1 VYAGHVGI
9 AIGAKGLR
17 KTIPLWLLIVASQLP
32 DWADAS
38 LCLANIRTPIPGMY
52 SHSLPAIGILA
63 LAAAAAY
70 CVIERDV
77 AGIIL
82 VIAVVVSHAAGDY
95 LTGLKP
101 TWSGGPVIGLELY
114 HRPVIDFLVE
124 SAVILGGW
132 LLYRRS
138 LPLDRRYSRQAFEM
152 IAVLI
157 VIQAGADVFMAFA
170 KGLRKC

>member
-1 VYAGHVGI
+1 MYAGHVGI

-17 KTIPLWLLIVASQLP
+17 KSIPLWFLVVASQLP

-70 CVIERDV
+70 CVIEREV
-77 AGIIL
+77 SGIIL

-114 HRPVIDFLVE
+114 RRPVIDFLVE
-124 SAVILGGW
+124 SVVILGGW

-138 LPLDRRYSRQAFEM
+138 LPLDRRSSRQAFEM
-152 IAVLI
+152 IGVLI

>member
-1 VYAGHVGI
+1 MYAGHVGI

-17 KTIPLWLLIVASQLP
+17 KTIPLWLLVVASQLP

-38 LCLANIRTPIPGMY
+38 LCLANIRTQVPGMY
-52 SHSLPAIGILA
+52 SHSLPAIGVLA

-70 CVIERDV
+70 CVIERNV

-82 VIAVVVSHAAGDY
+82 VIAVVVSHAVGDY
-95 LTGLKP
+95 VTGLKP
-101 TWSGGPVIGLELY
+101 TWGGGPMIGLELY
-114 HRPVIDFLVE
+114 HRPVIDFLIE
-124 SAVILGGW
+124 SVVIFGGW

-138 LPLDRRYSRQAFEM
+138 LPPDRRSSRQAFEM
-152 IAVLI
+152 VAVLI

>member
-1 VYAGHVGI
+1 MYAGHVGI

-38 LCLANIRTPIPGMY
+38 LCLANIRTQVPGMY
-52 SHSLPAIGILA
+52 SHSLPAIGVLA

-70 CVIERDV
+70 CVIERNV

-82 VIAVVVSHAAGDY
+82 VIAVVISHAVGDY
-95 LTGLKP
+95 VTGLKP
-101 TWSGGPVIGLELY
+101 TWGGGPMIGLELY
-114 HRPVIDFLVE
+114 HRPVIDFLIE
-124 SAVILGGW
+124 SVVIFGGW
-132 LLYRRS
+132 LLYRRT
-138 LPLDRRYSRQAFEM
+138 LPADRRSSGPVVQM
-152 IAVLI
+152 ITILI
-157 VIQAGADVFMAFA
+157 AAQLAADVFMHFA

>member
-1 VYAGHVGI
+1 MYAGHVGI

-17 KTIPLWLLIVASQLP
+17 KSIPLWFLIVASQLP

-38 LCLANIRTPIPGMY
+38 VCLANIRTPIPGMY

-77 AGIIL
+77 SGIIL

-114 HRPVIDFLVE
+114 RRPVIDFLVE
-124 SAVILGGW
+124 SVVILGGW

-138 LPLDRRYSRQAFEM
+138 LPLDRRSSRQAFEM
-152 IAVLI
+152 VAVLI

>member
-1 VYAGHVGI
+1 MYAGHVGI

-17 KTIPLWLLIVASQLP
+17 KSIPLWFLVVASQLP

-77 AGIIL
+77 SGIIL

-114 HRPVIDFLVE
+114 RRPVIDFLVE
-124 SAVILGGW
+124 SVVILGGW

-138 LPLDRRYSRQAFEM
+138 LPLDRRSSRQAFEM
-152 IAVLI
+152 IGVLI